1 MSWRDIIK
9 YNREHYVKAG
19 RKHND
24 PNVIEAHKEILDR
37 VKNSRI
43 KDRKMGRQI
52 RRTLIGLPTP
62 PKEYDMKLLGEK
74 GSLVGYLKEVKRYE
88 KKLREEYNK
97 FKESYKEKKNKPDEE
112 PRLFKIALW
121 NLDEYTDRLT
131 DDAERIYRTH
141 TRLKKFTDKMV
152 SLRNKR
158 ILRRTFKN
166 HNRNLKYIEETLDKL
181 SRYTKK

>member
-24 PNVIEAHKEILDR
+24 PNVIEAHKEILDT

-52 RRTLIGLPTP
+52 RRTLMGLPTP
-62 PKEYDMKLLGEK
+62 PKKYDMKLLGEE
-74 GSLVGYLKEVKRYE
+74 GSLVGYLKELRRYE
-88 KKLREEYNK
+88 KRLIEEYNK
-97 FKESYKEKKNKPDEE
+97 FKLFYEKKYNKSDEYK
-112 PRLFKIALW
+112 RLFKIALVH
-121 NLDEYTDRLT
+121 LDEYTERLT
-131 DDAERIYRTH
+131 DESERIYRIN
-141 TRLKKFTDKMV
+141 TRLKESTDKMV
-152 SLRNKR
+152 SLRNKEM
-158 ILRRTFKN
+158 LRRALKN
-166 HNRNLKYIEETLDKL
+166 HNKNLKYIEETLDKL

>member
-1 MSWRDIIK
+1 MSWQNILK

-24 PNVIEAHKEILDR
+24 PNVIEAHKEILNR

-62 PKEYDMKLLGEK
+62 PKEYDMKLLREE
-74 GSLVGYLKEVKRYE
+74 GSLVGYLKEVRRYRKR
-88 KKLREEYNK
+88 LREEYNT
-97 FKESYKEKKNKPDEE
+97 FKESFKEKKNKPDEE
-112 PRLFKIALW
+112 KRVFKIALLH
-121 NLDEYTDRLT
+121 LDEYIDRLT
-131 DDAERIYRTH
+131 DESKRMYSINR
-141 TRLKKFTDKMV
+141 RLKEFTEKGV
-152 SLRNKR
+152 TLRNKEM
-158 ILRRTFKN
+158 LRRALKN